1 MSRNHVSVSGPKT
14 LPSPAVPRLCT
25 ANSPIRMT
33 TVMSGMRNCRS
44 PAKKSVATSRPSMA
58 ESTEM
63 AGVIMP
69 SP

>member
-1 MSRNHVSVSGPKT
+1 MPMVMGIMYGSNKGVAIFN
-14 LPSPAVPRLCT
+14 PST
-25 ANSPIRMT
+25 
-33 TVMSGMRNCRS
+33 
-44 PAKKSVATSRPSMA
+44 A

>member
-1 MSRNHVSVSGPKT
+1 MPSVIGTTK
-14 LPSPAVPRLCT
+14 RLE
-25 ANSPIRMT
+25 R
-33 TVMSGMRNCRS
+33 R
-44 PAKKSVATSRPSMA
+44 VATSRPSTA